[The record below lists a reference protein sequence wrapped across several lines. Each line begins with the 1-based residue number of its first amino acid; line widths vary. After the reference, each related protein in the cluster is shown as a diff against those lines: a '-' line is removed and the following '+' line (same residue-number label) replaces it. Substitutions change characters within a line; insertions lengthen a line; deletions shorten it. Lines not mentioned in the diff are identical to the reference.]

1 MFPILDRP
9 GKGKPGIGQAV
20 AALICVALAAGC
32 GSSSSSPSTPA
43 SSASSSSP
51 AAAPSSTTP
60 ATAPSTSVSPAVT
73 GTPGPSPCATSGL
86 KVTLGPSSG
95 SAGSVEQTIV
105 FTNTSSA
112 TCTLYGYPGVSLVS
126 APPYTQ
132 IGLAANRDSTTPVRL
147 VTLAP
152 GASASAMLRIVD
164 ALNFGP
170 ATCSPTKAA
179 FLRIYP
185 PNQTVPVYLA
195 DASETCAQPVQT
207 LTVQAVQAGSGGT
220 S

>member
-1 MFPILDRP
+1 VFPILDRP
-9 GKGKPGIGQAV
+9 GNGKPGTGRAI
-20 AALICVALAAGC
+20 AALIFVALAAGC
-32 GSSSSSPSTPA
+32 GSSSSSPSTPT

-51 AAAPSSTTP
+51 AAAPSS
-60 ATAPSTSVSPAVT
+60 TAPSTSVSPAVT

-86 KVTLGPSSG
+86 KVTLG
-95 SAGSVEQTIV
+95 AGGGYAGGVDQTIV
-105 FTNTSSA
+105 FTNTSGA

-132 IGLAANRDSTTPVRL
+132 IGLAAKRDSTTPVRL

-152 GASASAMLRIVD
+152 GASANAVVQIVD
-164 ALNFGP
+164 ALNYGP
-170 ATCSPTKAA
+170 ATCSPTKAD

-195 DASETCAQPVQT
+195 YATQTCAQPIQT
-207 LTVQAVQAGSGGT
+207 LSVSPVQAGSGAT